1 MLLMTFNLVR
11 EPIERPLLINDL
23 FYHHQLSLVLVE
35 VQDKNLQ
42 LRTKV
47 KTLYIFSCRCW

>member
-1 MLLMTFNLVR
+1 MTFNLVR

-23 FYHHQLSLVLVE
+23 FYHHQLLLVLVE